1 MVSDLDKTFS
11 KFNIKGMQ
19 LANFVTASRIVLAP
33 IFFVLYFI
41 PSHSNISSKITLP
54 ILIVLFVYMQ
64 FTDFLDGYVA
74 RKYNMVSDFGK
85 LFDPFADVLANMAIL
100 LCFTLDGL
108 VPSIFF
114 LIILYREVSIIFV
127 RMLAIKKGLVIG
139 AKMLGK
145 IKTVLY
151 ITVGGVSL
159 FIKLC
164 NIYGFNSKDLML
176 PLTILNIS
184 LYIIAIIFSLL
195 SFYFYLMNYKNIQNK

>member
-1 MVSDLDKTFS
+1 
-11 KFNIKGMQ
+11 
-19 LANFVTASRIVLAP
+19 
-33 IFFVLYFI
+33 
-41 PSHSNISSKITLP
+41 
-54 ILIVLFVYMQ
+54 MQ

-108 VPSIFF
+108 LPSIFF

-184 LYIIAIIFSLL
+184 LYIIAVIFSLL

>member
-1 MVSDLDKTFS
+1 
-11 KFNIKGMQ
+11 
-19 LANFVTASRIVLAP
+19 
-33 IFFVLYFI
+33 
-41 PSHSNISSKITLP
+41 
-54 ILIVLFVYMQ
+54 
-64 FTDFLDGYVA
+64 
-74 RKYNMVSDFGK
+74 MVSDFGK

-108 VPSIFF
+108 LPSIFF

-184 LYIIAIIFSLL
+184 LYIIAVIFSLL